1 MAPGRVGVGKII
13 HTDRKSFMRQENRFK
28 KAAFG
33 RRMSQKNV
41 VPENVMTKDEAAGK
55 S

>member
-1 MAPGRVGVGKII
+1 MNKASPGMAPGRVGVGKII
-13 HTDRKSFMRQENRFK
+13 HIGRKSFIRQENRVK

-33 RRMSQKNV
+33 QQMSQKNV
-41 VPENVMTKDEAAGK
+41 VPEV